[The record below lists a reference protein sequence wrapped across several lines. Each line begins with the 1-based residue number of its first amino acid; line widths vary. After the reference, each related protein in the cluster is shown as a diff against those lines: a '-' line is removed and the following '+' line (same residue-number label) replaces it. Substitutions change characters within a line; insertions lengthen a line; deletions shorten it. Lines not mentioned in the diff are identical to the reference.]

1 MVIMSS
7 KVDRLHTARRF
18 CQLYAGELRSLVG
31 EEGQSQGPGGGGV
44 ESPAA
49 SGPGLASPRNGAL
62 ENEEGVSMSVWHTH
76 RWKEHA
82 RTWAPP
88 SGGGFRRA
96 DHLQGVVGRVRAAD
110 VRRHHDS
117 LSV

>member
-1 MVIMSS
+1 
-7 KVDRLHTARRF
+7 
-18 CQLYAGELRSLVG
+18 
-31 EEGQSQGPGGGGV
+31 
-44 ESPAA
+44 
-49 SGPGLASPRNGAL
+49 
-62 ENEEGVSMSVWHTH
+62 MSVWHTH

-117 LSV
+117 LSVWGRPVRRAETGRDAGPAGVL